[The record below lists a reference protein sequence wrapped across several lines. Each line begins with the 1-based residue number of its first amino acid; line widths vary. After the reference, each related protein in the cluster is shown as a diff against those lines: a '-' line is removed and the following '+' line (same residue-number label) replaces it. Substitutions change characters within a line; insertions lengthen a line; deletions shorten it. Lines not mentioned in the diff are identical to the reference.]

1 MASLGDSGPTRR
13 QFLVRMGGAVAL
25 LGYARAEAASPL
37 LTGAGRAFEPTV
49 WYSIDS
55 AGIVTVNSTRAEM
68 GQHIGTALA
77 RIVADELEADWS
89 KVRVVTVDSA
99 PRWGP
104 MLTGASWSVWQDF
117 PVYSR
122 AGAAGR
128 VALIEEGARLLGA
141 PAAACTA
148 GDGAVHGRGKSI
160 LYGEIVARGALR
172 RTFTPEELKSFP
184 IKKPNL
190 RKLIGKDTLALDI
203 PCKVDGSGRYGIDA
217 SVEGMVY
224 ARPKIPPTRYDSRV
238 VSVDD
243 SRARGIAGYL
253 RSVVLEDASG
263 EVPGWVMVLAE
274 SFFAAQRAANLVK
287 VTWSSGPAAAVS
299 EREIQARAAE
309 LIADPKG
316 GSLIVDDAGVDAALA
331 AARHKLERT
340 YTTATVMHYAM
351 EPINALAFEKDGV
364 FEVHAGNQFQSQ
376 AVALLAKALARP
388 PETIVLRSYL
398 LGGGFGRRID
408 CDYVLPAALAAK
420 AIGKPVKMILTRA
433 DDMRFDCPRSPTT
446 QVLRMA
452 WDEEGQVT
460 AMDHHAAAGWPTAAL
475 APALLGKGLNGVPYD
490 PFSIFGA
497 DHLYAVGAHR
507 VRALQ
512 NELANRTF
520 RPGYLRS
527 VSGCWTSWAVESC
540 IDEAAHAQGVDPVK
554 FRLRLLN
561 GSGRNAGS
569 APDAVGG
576 ARRQRAVLSRLAEK
590 VGWGKP
596 AEKDVGLG
604 IATTFG
610 QERGMPTWVACAA
623 QVRVDRGTGRVSL
636 EKLTL
641 VVDAGT
647 IVHPD
652 GARAQVEGSAL
663 WGVSMALHEGTEF
676 VNGEPRDTN
685 LNTYTPLRIGDVP
698 EIEIEFIPS
707 TEAPVGL
714 GEPGTTAIAP
724 AIGNAIFAATGA
736 RVRHLPIRPQAVLTA
751 LSQGSRS

>member
-1 MASLGDSGPTRR
+1 MA
-13 QFLVRMGGAVAL
+13 GAVAF
-25 LGYARAEAASPL
+25 LGYARGALAAAR
-37 LTGAGRAFEPTV
+37 GAAAAPAFEPTI

-55 AGIVTVNSTRAEM
+55 AGIVTVCSARAEM

-99 PRWGP
+99 PRWGL
-104 MLTGASWSVWQDF
+104 MLTGASFSVWQDF

-128 VALIEEGARLLGA
+128 IALVEAGAKLLGI

-148 GDGAVHGRGKSI
+148 HEGAVHGRGKSI
-160 LYGEIVARGALR
+160 SYGDLVARGGLR
-172 RTFTPEELKSFP
+172 RTFTPEELKSLP
-184 IKKPNL
+184 LKTPGR
-190 RKLIGKDTLALDI
+190 RKLIGKDTIALDI
-203 PCKVDGSGRYGIDA
+203 PAKVDGSGRYGIDA
-217 SVEGMVY
+217 SVPGMVY

-238 VSVDD
+238 VALDD
-243 SRARGIAGYL
+243 ARARKIPGYL
-253 RSVVLEDASG
+253 KTVVLDDPSG
-263 EVPGWVMVLAE
+263 EVPGWVMVVAE
-274 SFFAAQRAANLVK
+274 SFVAADRAANLVEVEWK
-287 VTWSSGPAAAVS
+287 SGPAAAVS
-299 EREIQARAAE
+299 EQDIQKRAAE

-316 GSLIVDDAGVDAALA
+316 GALIVDDPGVDGALA

-376 AVALLAKALARP
+376 AVALLSKALGRL

-408 CDYVLPAALAAK
+408 GDYVVPAALAAK
-420 AIGKPVKMILTRA
+420 AMKRPVKMVCTRA

-452 WDEEGQVT
+452 WDDAGKVT
-460 AMDHHAAAGWPTAAL
+460 AMDHQAAAGWPTAAL
-475 APALLGKGLNGVPYD
+475 APALLGKALNGASYD
-490 PFSIFGA
+490 PFSIDGA
-497 DHLYAVGAHR
+497 NHWYAVGAQR
-507 VRALQ
+507 VRALE
-512 NELANRTF
+512 NDLANRTF
-520 RPGYLRS
+520 RPGYLRA
-527 VSGCWTSWAVESC
+527 VSACWTGWAVESFL
-540 IDEAAHAQGVDPVK
+540 DEAAHAQGIDPVA
-554 FRLRLLN
+554 FRLRLLD
-561 GSGRNAGS
+561 GSGRNKGS
-569 APDAVGG
+569 TPDAVGG
-576 ARRQRAVLSRLAEK
+576 AQRQRAVLLRLAEK

-596 AEKDVGLG
+596 REKDVGLG
-604 IATTFG
+604 IATTSG
-610 QERGMPTWVACAA
+610 QAREMPTWVGCAA
-623 QVRVDRGTGRVSL
+623 RVRVDRSTGRVRL

-652 GARAQVEGSAL
+652 GAAAQVEGSAL

-676 VNGEPRDTN
+676 VKGEPRDTN

-698 EIEIEFIPS
+698 EIEVEFVPS

-724 AIGNAIFAATGA
+724 AIANAIFAATGA
-736 RVRHLPIRPQAVLTA
+736 RVRHLPIRPKAVLAA
-751 LSQGSRS
+751 LSQG